1 MTTSTSSKFDDDDVD
16 DDALLAACDDNI
28 ITKKPDPIV
37 QTKVSTQ
44 KDILCSLVD
53 VTSFG
58 FPFEPYQIQ
67 VDFMRSLY
75 STIHQCKH
83 GIFESPTGTGKSL
96 SLICGSLRWL
106 FDEIQSWRDE
116 YEELLKPIETKT
128 ESSSGDWLKRLM
140 KRKEEE
146 AVREKRRD
154 ELKVKID
161 LEDQYANA
169 VKNTLATS
177 IKKTKRDFDAKYRN
191 LFDKEL
197 PDNSDSESSVKEQ
210 FKIDNDDELSDE
222 ELLIK
227 DPDQKNLFDEID
239 SPIKTDKTNLREKK
253 AHVLKIFFCTRTH
266 SQISQFIGEIQKT
279 KYIEQL
285 RLVALGSRQNLCIN
299 ESVLKLKSITLINE
313 KCLDLQKQKKEK
325 KTTKGKRQKT
335 ACGCAFL
342 QQDRVECLS
351 NDILG
356 DAQDI
361 EDVVKLGREL
371 NSCPYYA
378 TRAAI
383 AAAHLVILPYQTLMH
398 KSTREA
404 CGIEM
409 RDNVVII
416 DEAHNLPDA
425 ICSMH
430 SNEINGNQL
439 IDSYGQL
446 SRYHEKYKARLTAQ
460 NLLSIKQLLDV
471 QINLMK
477 TLCSK
482 ENLPST
488 YDSEKWSNLV
498 VSSNSTE
505 TSSTFDLIDYLC
517 DASIHVNL
525 FQLIDY
531 IKNNEITK
539 KLHGFMS
546 KYPVNKDQ
554 ISDEKKTNESAL
566 QKLLQK
572 KTLQK
577 QPQINTTDDDQLNK
591 ESPEYRISNSFA
603 IFAQFLEALTN
614 PRNDGK
620 VIVTIKETLGQ
631 CSIKFFA
638 LRTSAF
644 FHEIVN
650 EARSVIVAG
659 GTMRPISEFID
670 HLFLACGQ
678 PEEKICQ
685 LSCNHIVPPDNVLAI
700 ALPSGP
706 KNIEFEFTAVN
717 RSNTAMMDELG
728 RVLVSLC
735 STIPD
740 GLVVFFCSYDHLQKT
755 YAYLEK
761 TQVLSKLVTKK
772 KIFMEPKRTSDVDKI
787 LINYTKSIK
796 NGTGGLLFSIVGGK
810 MSEGINFSDEL
821 ARCVCIVGMPY
832 PNIGSAEMIE
842 KMRYLDS
849 MKIKSTTSSDN
860 TGRAYYENTCWKAIN
875 QSIGRAIRHRG
886 DYACLLLIDKRYG
899 KANIPSKLPQWLAT
913 SFRQMNN
920 FNQAFNSIEQF
931 FARRSK

>member
-1 MTTSTSSKFDDDDVD
+1 MTNSTSSKFDDHDVNDDE
-16 DDALLAACDDNI
+16 LLAACDDVPL
-28 ITKKPDPIV
+28 KKPDPIV
-37 QTKVSTQ
+37 PIVE
-44 KDILCSLVD
+44 VA
-53 VTSFG
+53 SFE

-67 VDFMRSLY
+67 TDFMRGLY
-75 STIHQCKH
+75 STIQQRKH

-106 FDEIQSWRDE
+106 FDEIQSWKDE
-116 YEELLKPIETKT
+116 YEELLKPIETKNET
-128 ESSSGDWLKRLM
+128 SSGDWLKRLM

-146 AVREKRRD
+146 TAREKRRE

-169 VKNTLATS
+169 AKNTLTAN
-177 IKKTKRDFDAKYRN
+177 IKKTKRDFDAKYRH
-191 LFDKEL
+191 LFNSEL
-197 PDNSDSESSVKEQ
+197 PSKSDGDDPSLSKDQ

-222 ELLIK
+222 ELIIK
-227 DPDQKNLFDEID
+227 DNDCKILFDDMD
-239 SPIKTDKTNLREKK
+239 SPTKTDSTGLREKK
-253 AHVLKIFFCTRTH
+253 VHVQKIFFCTRTH

-279 KYIEQL
+279 KYVDQL

-299 ESVLKLKSITLINE
+299 ESVLKLKSLTLINE

-335 ACGCAFL
+335 ACGCLFL
-342 QQDRVECLS
+342 QHDRVECLS
-351 NDILG
+351 NDILKG
-356 DAQDI
+356 SSDVQDI

-371 NSCPYYA
+371 NTCPYYA

-383 AAAHLVILPYQTLMH
+383 AAAHLVVLPYQTLMH

-425 ICSMH
+425 ICAMH
-430 SNEINGNQL
+430 SSEINGNQL

-446 SRYHEKYKARLTAQ
+446 SRYHEKYKARLTAK
-460 NLLSIKQLLDV
+460 NLLAIKQLLDV
-471 QINLMK
+471 QINLIK
-477 TLCSK
+477 TLCSQ
-482 ENLPST
+482 ENLPAV
-488 YDSEKWSNLV
+488 YDTEKWSNLV
-498 VSSNSTE
+498 VSSNKTE
-505 TSSTFDLIDYLC
+505 TSSTFDLIDYLS
-517 DASIHVNL
+517 DAGVYVNL

-531 IKNNEITK
+531 IKTNEIIK

-546 KYPVNKDQ
+546 KYPVNKNQ
-554 ISDEKKTNESAL
+554 QSEEKKTNESAL

-572 KTLQK
+572 QTQK
-577 QPQINTTDDDQLNK
+577 QSQSNVVDEEQLSK
-591 ESPEYRISNSFA
+591 ESTEKRISNSFA
-603 IFAQFLEALTN
+603 IFATFLEALTN
-614 PRNDGK
+614 PRDDGK
-620 VIVTIKETLGQ
+620 IILIIKETLGQ
-631 CSIKFFA
+631 CSIKYFA
-638 LRTSAF
+638 LKTSSF
-644 FHEIVN
+644 FHEMVN

-659 GTMRPISEFID
+659 GTMRPINEFID

-678 PEEKICQ
+678 PEEKLFQ
-685 LSCNHIVPPDNVLAI
+685 LSCNHIVPTDNVLAI
-700 ALPSGP
+700 ALPLGP
-706 KNIEFEFTAVN
+706 QNIEFEFTAVN

-755 YAYLEK
+755 YAYFEK
-761 TQVLSKLVTKK
+761 TFVLNKIVSKK
-772 KIFMEPKRTSDVDKI
+772 KIFMEPKRSSDVDTI
-787 LINYTKSIK
+787 LTNYTKSIK
-796 NGTGGLLFSIVGGK
+796 NGAGGILFSIVGGK

-821 ARCVCIVGMPY
+821 ARCVCVVGMPY

-849 MKIKSTTSSDN
+849 MRLKSTTAGE
-860 TGRAYYENTCWKAIN
+860 TAGRAYYENTCWKAIN

-886 DYACLLLIDKRYG
+886 DYACLLLIDKRYS
-899 KANIPSKLPQWLAT
+899 KANIPSKLPHWLAN
-913 SFRQMNN
+913 SFHQMNN
-920 FNQAFNSIEQF
+920 FTETSNAIQQF
-931 FARRSK
+931 FVRRSNKPTSS

>member
-1 MTTSTSSKFDDDDVD
+1 MTNSTSSKFDDHDVNDDE
-16 DDALLAACDDNI
+16 LLAACDDVPL
-28 ITKKPDPIV
+28 KKPDPIV
-37 QTKVSTQ
+37 P
-44 KDILCSLVD
+44 IVD
-53 VTSFG
+53 VASFE

-67 VDFMRSLY
+67 TDFMRGLY
-75 STIHQCKH
+75 STIQQRKH

-106 FDEIQSWRDE
+106 FDEIQSWKDE
-116 YEELLKPIETKT
+116 YEELLKPIETKNET
-128 ESSSGDWLKRLM
+128 SSGDWLKRLM

-146 AVREKRRD
+146 TAREKRRE

-169 VKNTLATS
+169 AKNTLAAN
-177 IKKTKRDFDAKYRN
+177 IKKTKRDFDAKYRH
-191 LFDKEL
+191 LFNSEL
-197 PDNSDSESSVKEQ
+197 PSKSDDDDPSLSKDQ

-222 ELLIK
+222 ELIIK
-227 DPDQKNLFDEID
+227 DNDCKILFDDMD
-239 SPIKTDKTNLREKK
+239 SPTKTDSTGLREKK
-253 AHVLKIFFCTRTH
+253 VHVQKIFFCTRTH

-279 KYIEQL
+279 KYVDQL

-299 ESVLKLKSITLINE
+299 ESVLKLKSLTLINE

-335 ACGCAFL
+335 ACGCSFL
-342 QQDRVECLS
+342 QHDRVECLS
-351 NDILG
+351 NDILS
-356 DAQDI
+356 DVQDI

-371 NSCPYYA
+371 NTCPYYA

-383 AAAHLVILPYQTLMH
+383 AAAHLVVLPYQTLMH

-425 ICSMH
+425 ICAMH
-430 SNEINGNQL
+430 SSEINGNQL

-446 SRYHEKYKARLTAQ
+446 SRYHEKYKARLTAK
-460 NLLSIKQLLDV
+460 NLLAIKQLLDV
-471 QINLMK
+471 QINLIK
-477 TLCSK
+477 TLCPQ
-482 ENLPST
+482 ENLPT
-488 YDSEKWSNLV
+488 VYDTEKWSNLV
-498 VSSNSTE
+498 VSSNKTE
-505 TSSTFDLIDYLC
+505 TSSTFDLINYLS
-517 DASIHVNL
+517 DAGIYVNL

-531 IKNNEITK
+531 IKTNEIIK

-546 KYPVNKDQ
+546 KYPVNKNQ
-554 ISDEKKTNESAL
+554 QSEEKKTNESAL

-572 KTLQK
+572 QTQK
-577 QPQINTTDDDQLNK
+577 QSQSNVVDEEQLSK
-591 ESPEYRISNSFA
+591 ESTEKRISNSFA
-603 IFAQFLEALTN
+603 IFATFLEALTN
-614 PRNDGK
+614 PRDDGK
-620 VIVTIKETLGQ
+620 IILIIKETLGQ
-631 CSIKFFA
+631 CSIKYFA
-638 LRTSAF
+638 LKTSSF
-644 FHEIVN
+644 FHEMVN

-659 GTMRPISEFID
+659 GTMRPINEFID

-678 PEEKICQ
+678 PEEKLFQ
-685 LSCNHIVPPDNVLAI
+685 LSCNHIVPTDNVLAI
-700 ALPSGP
+700 ALPLGP
-706 KNIEFEFTAVN
+706 QNIEFEFTAVN

-755 YAYLEK
+755 YAYFEK
-761 TQVLSKLVTKK
+761 TFVLNKIVSKK
-772 KIFMEPKRTSDVDKI
+772 KIFMEPKRSSDVDTI
-787 LINYTKSIK
+787 LTNYTKSIK
-796 NGTGGLLFSIVGGK
+796 NGAGGILFSIVGGK

-821 ARCVCIVGMPY
+821 ARCVCVVGMPY

-849 MKIKSTTSSDN
+849 MRLKSTTAGE
-860 TGRAYYENTCWKAIN
+860 TAGRAYYENTCWKAIN

-886 DYACLLLIDKRYG
+886 DYACLLLIDKRYS
-899 KANIPSKLPQWLAT
+899 KANIPSKLPHWLAN
-913 SFRQMNN
+913 SFHQMNN
-920 FNQAFNSIEQF
+920 FTETSNAIQQF
-931 FARRSK
+931 FVRRSNKPTSS

>member
-1 MTTSTSSKFDDDDVD
+1 MINSTSSKFDDDDID
-16 DDALLAACDDNI
+16 DDELLAVCDDI
-28 ITKKPDPIV
+28 PLKKIEPAVP
-37 QTKVSTQ
+37 
-44 KDILCSLVD
+44 LVE
-53 VTSFG
+53 VASFG

-67 VDFMRSLY
+67 IEFMRGLY
-75 STIHQCKH
+75 STIQQRKH

-106 FDEIQSWRDE
+106 FDEIQSWKDE
-116 YEELLKPIETKT
+116 YEELQKPN
-128 ESSSGDWLKRLM
+128 ESKNENSTDDWLKRLM

-146 AVREKRRD
+146 TAKEKRRE

-161 LEDQYANA
+161 LEEQYANA
-169 VKNTLATS
+169 AKNTLAAS
-177 IKKTKRDFDAKYRN
+177 IKKTKRDFDAKYRD
-191 LFDKEL
+191 LFH
-197 PDNSDSESSVKEQ
+197 SDVPSKSDDDDIFTSKDQ
-210 FKIDNDDELSDE
+210 LKIDNDDELSDE

-227 DPDQKNLFDEID
+227 DNDRKILFDDID
-239 SPIKTDKTNLREKK
+239 SPTKTDSIGLREKK
-253 AHVLKIFFCTRTH
+253 AHIQKIFFCTRTH

-279 KYIEQL
+279 KYIDQL

-299 ESVLKLKSITLINE
+299 ESVSKLKSLALINE

-325 KTTKGKRQKT
+325 KTTTGKRQKT
-335 ACGCAFL
+335 ACGCSFL

-351 NDILG
+351 NDILS
-356 DAQDI
+356 DVQDI

-371 NSCPYYA
+371 NTCPYYA

-383 AAAHLVILPYQTLMH
+383 AAAHIVLLPYQTLMH

-430 SNEINGNQL
+430 SNEISGNQL

-446 SRYHEKYKARLTAQ
+446 SRYHEKYKNRLTAK
-460 NLLSIKQLLDV
+460 NLLAIKQLLDV
-471 QINLMK
+471 QINLIK

-482 ENLPST
+482 ENLPIV

-498 VSSNSTE
+498 ASSNKTE
-505 TSSTFDLIDYLC
+505 TSSTVDLIDYLS
-517 DASIHVNL
+517 DAGIYVNL

-531 IKNNEITK
+531 IKSNEITK

-546 KYPVNKDQ
+546 KYPVNKNQ
-554 ISDEKKTNESAL
+554 LLDEKKTNESAL

-572 KTLQK
+572 QTQK
-577 QPQINTTDDDQLNK
+577 QLQQNVADADQLNK
-591 ESPEYRISNSFA
+591 ESTEQKISNSFA
-603 IFAQFLEALTN
+603 IFATFLGALTN
-614 PRNDGK
+614 PRDDGK
-620 VIVTIKETLGQ
+620 IILIRKETLGQ
-631 CSIKFFA
+631 CSIKYFA
-638 LRTSAF
+638 LKTSSF

-650 EARSVIVAG
+650 EARSVMVAG
-659 GTMRPISEFID
+659 GTMRPINEFID

-678 PEEKICQ
+678 PEEKIFQ
-685 LSCNHIVPPDNVLAI
+685 LSCNHIVPEENVLAI

-706 KNIEFEFTAVN
+706 QNIEFEFTAVN
-717 RSNTAMMDELG
+717 RSNTTMMDELG
-728 RVLVSLC
+728 RVLVALC

-740 GLVVFFCSYDHLQKT
+740 GVVIFFCSYDHLQKA
-755 YAYLEK
+755 YAYFEK
-761 TQVLSKLVTKK
+761 TFVLNKIIAKK
-772 KIFMEPKRTSDVDKI
+772 KIFMEPKRSSDVDTI
-787 LINYTKSIK
+787 LTNYTKSIK
-796 NGTGGLLFSIVGGK
+796 CGTGGLLFSIVGGK

-821 ARCVCIVGMPY
+821 ARCVCVVGMPY
-832 PNIGSAEMIE
+832 PNIGSSEMIE

-849 MKIKSTTSSDN
+849 MKIKSTT
-860 TGRAYYENTCWKAIN
+860 TGETAGRAYYENTCWKAIN

-886 DYACLLLIDKRYG
+886 DYACLLLIDKRYS
-899 KANIPSKLPQWLAT
+899 KTNISSKLPHWLAN
-913 SFRQMNN
+913 SFHQMKN
-920 FNQAFNSIEQF
+920 FKEASNAMQQF
-931 FARRSK
+931 FIQRSNKSTSS